1 MAYARPPVADE
12 AGLGDYYSGYLD
24 RHKNDSGFDAT
35 IYASNP
41 YNVYSDDAAA
51 GYAVLPEVTATAN
64 RGNQVKSILVK
75 RRAPGHDIPYIRNLA
90 QRLPL
95 LLRRGRQAAT
105 AVSKAVIRKSPFLR
119 EESGAYVKDLSGS
132 YLARITPETKN
143 VKSILGNQF
152 VEEENHNTVRPAKY
166 FRDSPPDTLL
176 GDRKVPLSRI
186 RYFMGL
192 RDGKLR
198 IGKIDDF
205 DDDDEVVPVWNK
217 TALVRRMESR
227 APYEQRDSAYSAFLK
242 YDDLHD
248 ATSNPAYKD
257 SSAYYYD
264 VYNRPN
270 VYKTEGDSAV
280 HLPPYGDEFKSL
292 LVSPGGNAMFLND
305 AADFTGAQR
314 DMVNGFLERE
324 GGAYPVMLDNGRY
337 AYFLEGKDADYDKYV
352 SSDFYRDPRYF
363 WAIGELGKYVE

>member
-1 MAYARPPVADE
+1 MTFRLSAILLCVCLSSCAGGGRPPQ
-12 AGLGDYYSGYLD
+12 
-24 RHKNDSGFDAT
+24 
-35 IYASNP
+35 P
-41 YNVYSDDAAA
+41 
-51 GYAVLPEVTATAN
+51 
-64 RGNQVKSILVK
+64 
-75 RRAPGHDIPYIRNLA
+75 
-90 QRLPL
+90 
-95 LLRRGRQAAT
+95 
-105 AVSKAVIRKSPFLR
+105 KAVIRKSPFLR
-119 EESGAYVKDLSGS
+119 EESGAYVKDLSDS

-227 APYEQRDSAYSAFLK
+227 APYEQRDSAYAAFIK

-248 ATSNPAYKD
+248 ATSNPAYKAPRHTTTTSPAAPTSIRPRATARSTCRLMAT
-257 SSAYYYD
+257 SSRACSC
-264 VYNRPN
+264 RR
-270 VYKTEGDSAV
+270 
-280 HLPPYGDEFKSL
+280 
-292 LVSPGGNAMFLND
+292 
-305 AADFTGAQR
+305 AAT
-314 DMVNGFLERE
+314 
-324 GGAYPVMLDNGRY
+324 PC
-337 AYFLEGKDADYDKYV
+337 
-352 SSDFYRDPRYF
+352 SSTTLRTSRAHRGT
-363 WAIGELGKYVE
+363 W

>member
-1 MAYARPPVADE
+1 MISRMSVILLGVCLSSCAGGGRPPQ
-12 AGLGDYYSGYLD
+12 
-24 RHKNDSGFDAT
+24 
-35 IYASNP
+35 P
-41 YNVYSDDAAA
+41 
-51 GYAVLPEVTATAN
+51 
-64 RGNQVKSILVK
+64 
-75 RRAPGHDIPYIRNLA
+75 
-90 QRLPL
+90 
-95 LLRRGRQAAT
+95 
-105 AVSKAVIRKSPFLR
+105 KAVIRKSLFLR
-119 EESGAYVKDLSGS
+119 EESGAYVKDLSDS

-198 IGKIDDF
+198 IGKIGDF

-227 APYEQRDSAYSAFLK
+227 APYERRDSAYAAFVRHDNI
-242 YDDLHD
+242 YD
-248 ATSNPAYKD
+248 ATSNPAHKD

-270 VYKTEGDSAV
+270 VYKAEGDSTV

-292 LVSPGGNAMFLND
+292 LVSPGGNAMFLN
-305 AADFTGAQR
+305 TLRTSRTHKGT
-314 DMVNGFLERE
+314 
-324 GGAYPVMLDNGRY
+324 
-337 AYFLEGKDADYDKYV
+337 
-352 SSDFYRDPRYF
+352 
-363 WAIGELGKYVE
+363 W